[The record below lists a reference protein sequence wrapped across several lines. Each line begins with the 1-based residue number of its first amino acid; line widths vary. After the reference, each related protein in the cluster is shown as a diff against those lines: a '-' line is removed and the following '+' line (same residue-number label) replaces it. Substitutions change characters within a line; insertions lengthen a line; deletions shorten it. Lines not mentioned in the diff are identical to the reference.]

1 MPAIPSK
8 VATRLTTQLK
18 RFQGILASAKSRD
31 VNESDTGILV
41 TDVLADLFGYDKY
54 TEITSEYAI
63 RSTYCDLAIKI
74 DGTLQLLIEVKAIGI
89 ELRDAH
95 ARQAVDYAANQ
106 GVEWV
111 VLTNGIVWKAYRV
124 AFTKPIGQ
132 DLVLEVDLLN
142 LNPRTAADL
151 NLLYL
156 LCREGIVKSLLP
168 EYYLHR
174 QATSRFALGAIVLSE
189 PMLEVVRRELRRLNP
204 GVRVDLEEIKT
215 VLMQE
220 VIKREVMEGEAA
232 EEARRR
238 VRRSI
243 SRALRTRQPRGV
255 DEEPESLTPASQT
268 AERSDLAPEAAH
280 P

>member
-1 MPAIPSK
+1 MPPNPSK
-8 VATRLTTQLK
+8 VASRLTTQLK

-31 VNESDTGILV
+31 VNELDTGILV
-41 TDVLADLFGYDKY
+41 TDLLADL
-54 TEITSEYAI
+54 
-63 RSTYCDLAIKI
+63 
-74 DGTLQLLIEVKAIGI
+74 
-89 ELRDAH
+89 
-95 ARQAVDYAANQ
+95 
-106 GVEWV
+106 
-111 VLTNGIVWKAYRV
+111 LT
-124 AFTKPIGQ
+124 
-132 DLVLEVDLLN
+132 

-232 EEARRR
+232 EDARRR
-238 VRRSI
+238 VRRSLG
-243 SRALRTRQPRGV
+243 RALRSRQPRGV
-255 DEEPESLTPASQT
+255 DEETESLTPVSQEGEGSDIASGDEQ
-268 AERSDLAPEAAH
+268 SSG
-280 P
+280 

>member
-1 MPAIPSK
+1 MGT
-8 VATRLTTQLK
+8 ATVLMGGYWTRTEVLTVNSRLAKQ
-18 RFQGILASAKSRD
+18 AKSPKFMTLARLY
-31 VNESDTGILV
+31 SYDTLLEG
-41 TDVLADLFGYDKY
+41 LAEDFQNVAAKLR
-54 TEITSEYAI
+54 E
-63 RSTYCDLAIKI
+63 
-74 DGTLQLLIEVKAIGI
+74 LIEKHNTMVPQRHLAWHGH
-89 ELRDAH
+89 LAPTAH
-95 ARQAVDYAANQ
+95 ARQAVDYVSNQ

-124 AFTKPIGQ
+124 AFTKPTGQ

-142 LNPRTAADL
+142 LNLRTAADL

-189 PMLEVVRRELRRLNP
+189 PMLGVVRRELRRLNP

-215 VLMQE
+215 VLMQK

-243 SRALRTRQPRGV
+243 GRALRTRQPRSV
-255 DEEPESLTPASQT
+255 DEETESVTPASQVG
-268 AERSDLAPEAAH
+268 EGSDTAPEAEH